1 MQIKLYFNVFIP
13 LKRNG
18 IKNVRYKTG
27 FRTTFGSLQ
36 DNMLNLDKTFGASL
50 RFHYLGRL
58 DR

>member
-1 MQIKLYFNVFIP
+1 MGK
-13 LKRNG
+13 
-18 IKNVRYKTG
+18 KNVRYKTG
-27 FRTTFGSLQ
+27 FRTTLGSLQ